1 MQKALLASTSVIL
14 VLVSVSPA
22 YAMNYT
28 SSMFAGAQ
36 RYADSNLYK
45 NSNYNFSIQPPLN
58 WGILKLPSDIS
69 SDSVAVFSNG
79 DKSQLATF
87 GIYHKLNAPNVID
100 VLNSHPD
107 NDILATVV
115 QEMSTNS
122 SDSRTIVYNGT
133 VDRYSDG
140 VKVSVQSVT
149 HYTADN
155 SASLSENII
164 YFLNNGN
171 QYTLDMASNPNNIKK
186 NTQLFEDSASTFF
199 VTQANTVPEFPIVP
213 IALSVSMILI
223 IVSTR
228 FSVLTR
234 LGKHSTH

>member
-1 MQKALLASTSVIL
+1 
-14 VLVSVSPA
+14 
-22 YAMNYT
+22 
-28 SSMFAGAQ
+28 MFSNAQ
-36 RYADSNLYK
+36 RYADSNSYK
-45 NSNYNFSIQPPLN
+45 NSNHNFSIQPPLN
-58 WGILKLPSDIS
+58 WGILNLPSDVSNDAIT
-69 SDSVAVFSNG
+69 VFSNG

-87 GIYHKLNAPNVID
+87 GIYHKFNAPNVID
-100 VLNSHPD
+100 ALDSHPD

-115 QEMSTNS
+115 QEMSING
-122 SDSRTIVYNGT
+122 SDSRTIAYNGT
-133 VDRYSDG
+133 VDRYNDG
-140 VKVSVQSVT
+140 VKVSVSSVT

-199 VTQANTVPEFPIVP
+199 VTHANTVPEFPIAPASLVV
-213 IALSVSMILI
+213 AMILI
-223 IVSTR
+223 IASSR
-228 FSVLTR
+228 FSLLTR

>member
-1 MQKALLASTSVIL
+1 MQKTLLVITSVIL
-14 VLVSVSPA
+14 VLVSISPA

-28 SSMFAGAQ
+28 SSMFSNAQ
-36 RYADSNLYK
+36 RYSDSNSYK

-69 SDSVAVFSNG
+69 NDAVVVFSNG

-100 VLNSHPD
+100 ALDSHPD

-133 VDRYSDG
+133 VDRYNDG
-140 VKVSVQSVT
+140 VKVLVKSVT

-186 NTQLFEDSASTFF
+186 NSQLFEDSASTFF
-199 VTQANTVPEFPIVP
+199 VTQSNAVPEFSIAP
-213 IALSVSMILI
+213 IALISAMILI
-223 IVSTR
+223 ILTSS
-228 FSVLTR
+228 FITR
-234 LGKHSTH
+234 LGKRSTQ

>member
-1 MQKALLASTSVIL
+1 MQKTLLAITSVIL
-14 VLVSVSPA
+14 VLVSISPA

-28 SSMFAGAQ
+28 SSMFSNAQ
-36 RYADSNLYK
+36 RYSDSNLYK
-45 NSNYNFSIQPPLN
+45 NPNHNFSIQPPLN

-69 SDSVAVFSNG
+69 NDAVVAFSNG

-100 VLNSHPD
+100 ALDSHPD

-115 QEMSTNS
+115 QEMSTNN

-133 VDRYSDG
+133 VDRYNDG
-140 VKVSVQSVT
+140 VKVLVKSVT

-171 QYTLDMASNPNNIKK
+171 QYTLDMASNPNNIK
-186 NTQLFEDSASTFF
+186 NNAQLFEDSASTFF
-199 VTQANTVPEFPIVP
+199 VTQANAVPEFPIVP
-213 IALSVSMILI
+213 IALIGAMVLI
-223 IVSTR
+223 ILTSS
-228 FSVLTR
+228 FMTR
-234 LGKHSTH
+234 LGKHSTR